1 MIERVHS
8 ILKAKR
14 VKVKGA
20 LEEPGI
26 EVRRAMEVFQEEEGR
41 RGGGLLIEAE
51 TIYF

>member
-41 RGGGLLIEAE
+41 RGEKRGEEGVDS
-51 TIYF
+51 